1 MAINYEKVGWDT
13 TKYFNPTN
21 MNHMDDGI
29 KAACDKADANEEAIA
44 DVNSNLDELS
54 KSVNT
59 PNITGGISIPSDNI
73 YTFPKDGYLVL
84 TTDGASGSLIN
95 VNLYKDSGVI
105 WATIR
110 ANMYVQTS
118 ILYVKKGMKAKV
130 LSGDG
135 VRNAIFYSL

>member
-1 MAINYEKVGWDT
+1 MFFLFSYLQERIRLIRSNG
-13 TKYFNPTN
+13 
-21 MNHMDDGI
+21 
-29 KAACDKADANEEAIA
+29 KA
-44 DVNSNLDELS
+44 VNSNLDELS

-73 YTFPKDGYLVL
+73 YTFPKDGYLAL

-95 VNLYKDSGVI
+95 VSLYKDSGEI
-105 WATIR
+105 WAIIR

-118 ILYVKKGMKAKV
+118 ILYVKKSMKAKV

>member
-1 MAINYEKVGWDT
+1 MKTEL
-13 TKYFNPTN
+13 
-21 MNHMDDGI
+21 
-29 KAACDKADANEEAIA
+29 EET
-44 DVNSNLDELS
+44 NSNLDELS

-84 TTDGASGSLIN
+84 TTDGASNSLIN
-95 VNLYKDSGVI
+95 VSLYKDSGEI
-105 WATIR
+105 WAIIR
-110 ANMYVQTS
+110 SNMYMQTS